1 MTTYKLAVIPG
12 PGIGAEVTSEAVRL
26 LESMDLNFDCRYFEI
41 GYEVFLKTG
50 TPVPN
55 DVLAGI
61 RKTQACLFGG
71 YHYSCW
77 CSRLQECHY
86 YFENCVGVV
95 C

>member
-1 MTTYKLAVIPG
+1 MYKLAVIPG
-12 PGIGAEVTSEAVRL
+12 PGIGAEVVPETIRL
-26 LESMDLNFDCRYFEI
+26 LEGTDLTFDCSYFEI
-41 GYEVFLKTG
+41 GYEIFKKTG

-61 RKTQACLFGG
+61 RKTRLLVWG

-77 CSRLQECHY
+77 CSRLQKRDYNVEACL
-86 YFENCVGVV
+86 GVV